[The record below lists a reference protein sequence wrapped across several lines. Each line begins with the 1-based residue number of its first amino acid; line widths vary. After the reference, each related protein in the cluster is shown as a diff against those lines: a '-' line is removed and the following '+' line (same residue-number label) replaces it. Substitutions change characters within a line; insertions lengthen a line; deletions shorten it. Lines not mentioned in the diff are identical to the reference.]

1 MTTIEFRAEQYEA
14 AEITWAN
21 TETVETS
28 KRNSMLSRFGDWV
41 TGLVYGADAP
51 TNATYEKF
59 SGQASQV
66 PRFLDQHSFSV
77 GDNIVLGEE

>member
-1 MTTIEFRAEQYEA
+1 MTTIELRTDQYEA
-14 AEITWAN
+14 AETVWAN
-21 TETVETS
+21 TDTVETS

-41 TGLVYGADAP
+41 TGVVYGVDAP
-51 TNATYEKF
+51 TNTTYERF